1 MEEMLQVQ
9 MFTAEDLFPLWK
21 NGTGLCTSFAIYI
34 ASRLENSDHPT
45 LFQFAELN
53 GIHRACFSRDGT
65 IIDSSARKIL
75 EVKDEKP
82 ISGYKG
88 HWNLDKSSND
98 LTLLF
103 KASKS
108 SKFTAFQPLQS
119 YVKAMHNCILQLCDQ
134 ESFLCLFRIKVGIQL
149 RFNGMITWKPCQ
161 RRISWSGLLPNKTS
175 NKMQIYEHSVQFSTV
190 AEGTEKE
197 ELISA
202 CLYQFVQF
210 CEHES
215 RAKQYAQVKQII
227 LNIWSSSINNFRY
240 GICSE
245 GWK

>member
-1 MEEMLQVQ
+1 MAPACVLLLP
-9 MFTAEDLFPLWK
+9 FTLRRV
-21 NGTGLCTSFAIYI
+21 
-34 ASRLENSDHPT
+34 SRTVITPT

-88 HWNLDKSSND
+88 HWNLDKSSNN

-134 ESFLCLFRIKVGIQL
+134 ESFLCLFRYPTPLQRNDHMEAMPTSYLMERASTKQDIK
-149 RFNGMITWKPCQ
+149 
-161 RRISWSGLLPNKTS
+161 
-175 NKMQIYEHSVQFSTV
+175 
-190 AEGTEKE
+190 
-197 ELISA
+197 
-202 CLYQFVQF
+202 
-210 CEHES
+210 
-215 RAKQYAQVKQII
+215 
-227 LNIWSSSINNFRY
+227 
-240 GICSE
+240 
-245 GWK
+245 

>member
-1 MEEMLQVQ
+1 MAPACVLLLP
-9 MFTAEDLFPLWK
+9 FTLRRV
-21 NGTGLCTSFAIYI
+21 
-34 ASRLENSDHPT
+34 SRTVITPT

-88 HWNLDKSSND
+88 HWNLDKSSNN

-161 RRISWSGLLPNKTS
+161 RRISWSGLLPSKTS
-175 NKMQIYEHSVQFSTV
+175 NKMQMSCH
-190 AEGTEKE
+190 A
-197 ELISA
+197 A
-202 CLYQFVQF
+202 CTPTKPT
-210 CEHES
+210 S
-215 RAKQYAQVKQII
+215 RGIPT
-227 LNIWSSSINNFRY
+227 SSI
-240 GICSE
+240 
-245 GWK
+245 